1 MPFLETSGSVT
12 IHYEEAGEGFPL
24 VFIHGWAMSG
34 NVWAYQRPLAE
45 RFRVI
50 TLDLRGHGKSSP
62 AAGYAFADFASDV
75 ALLFD
80 RLGLRRAALV
90 GWSLGAQVALESIR
104 LLGDRVAALA
114 LIAATPKFTAA
125 DGWSHGLPD
134 TEARGLGLRLKRDYD
149 GTLGAFF
156 RRMFAEGELTHDQ
169 YQSIVRDIVLPRP
182 LPDPAA
188 VQAALATLA
197 EGDHRSIL
205 AHITSPVLV
214 IHGERDSIC
223 PPDAGRYIADA
234 IPGAQFLLLGEGHA
248 PFLSRPEM
256 FNRKLSEFIA
266 GVTDCD

>member
-1 MPFLETSGSVT
+1 MPFLETSGNVT
-12 IHYEEAGEGFPL
+12 LHYEEEGEGFPL

-62 AAGYAFADFASDV
+62 AAEYAFGDFASDV

-80 RLGLRRAALV
+80 RLGLQRAALV

-104 LLGDRVAALA
+104 LLGDRVAALV
-114 LIAATPKFTAA
+114 LVAATPKFTAT
-125 DGWSHGLPD
+125 DGWPHGLPA

-156 RRMFAEGELTHDQ
+156 KRMFAEDELTRDQ
-169 YQSIVRDIVLPRP
+169 YQSIVRDIVIPRP
-182 LPDPAA
+182 LPDHEA
-188 VQAALATLA
+188 VLAALATLA
-197 EGDHRSIL
+197 EGDHRAIL
-205 AHITSPVLV
+205 ASITSPTLI

-223 PPDAGRYIADA
+223 PPGAGRYLADA
-234 IPGAQFLLLGEGHA
+234 IPGARFLEMGEGHA

-266 GVTDCD
+266 EVTGRD